1 MDVEF
6 INNFWF
12 GYSGFFLGIS
22 SLLYNE
28 QLHINLKFIYYFIVK
43 VYNRVKRDR
52 EATSGIAYSN
62 WFLYFTLLGN
72 CSIDTRNYTF

>member
-43 VYNRVKRDR
+43 VYNRVKEIGKQRL
-52 EATSGIAYSN
+52 ALHILIGFYS
-62 WFLYFTLLGN
+62 LHYLETV
-72 CSIDTRNYTF
+72 S